1 MSKETSQRLGI
12 EGVHEVKE
20 WLEATTRFAFTY
32 TAYDNEAMCTV
43 KCLNGENKTLDL
55 VGHTTMTPKR
65 PVSVESKKYTGPGAQ
80 GTEFKRFLAIAYS
93 STAQAIKDF
102 RSDPERE
109 FMWVTSHP
117 FSQGDWPDLLTL
129 TYLKKCLA
137 ENSDLLGD
145 SEIDD
150 ELLVKVASRTWVLV
164 VQQKQ
169 VDIRLS
175 KDELSV
181 VSMALTKE
189 GLLK

>member
-1 MSKETSQRLGI
+1 MGKETSQRLGL

-32 TAYDNEAMCTV
+32 TAYDNDAMCTV

-55 VGHTTMTPKR
+55 VGHTTSTPKR
-65 PVSVESKKYTGPGAQ
+65 PVSVESKKYTTPGDQ
-80 GTEFKRFLAIAYS
+80 GKEFKRFLAIAYS
-93 STAQAIKDF
+93 STAQAIKDLG
-102 RSDPERE
+102 SDQERE

-117 FSQGDWPDLLTL
+117 FSQKNWPQLLTL
-129 TYLKKCLA
+129 TYLKKCLE
-137 ENSDLLGD
+137 ENADLLGGEAVD
-145 SEIDD
+145 E
-150 ELLVKVASRTWVLV
+150 ELLIKVASRTWVMV

-169 VDIRLS
+169 VDIRLT